1 VVENKIDA
9 GEHASQLSAY
19 EQALWQWAR
28 QNRRLSFEA
37 KLIFLTPEGRPPDS
51 RADQQLWVA
60 MGYKDLAAALAQAGR
75 DAPEPGRTLLMLY
88 VSTIL
93 KEILGIASRIDE
105 VDSVKQLPFMKSV
118 IDQGSPS

>member
-1 VVENKIDA
+1 MVENKIDA